1 MGKYGFYVQRMV
13 QLAEIVRFEVI
24 AENKEEADKIAAQN
38 FSINPCEMG
47 DEVVHNGTEV
57 LWETEDCVEG
67 TTELYDDT
75 NNLIIKKEG

>member
-1 MGKYGFYVQRMV
+1 MKEYEFYQDEQVTVWRRDYFTV
-13 QLAEIVRFEVI
+13 LA
-24 AENKEEADKIAAQN
+24 NSKEEADAIAAQN
-38 FSINPCEMG
+38 FPINPCEMG